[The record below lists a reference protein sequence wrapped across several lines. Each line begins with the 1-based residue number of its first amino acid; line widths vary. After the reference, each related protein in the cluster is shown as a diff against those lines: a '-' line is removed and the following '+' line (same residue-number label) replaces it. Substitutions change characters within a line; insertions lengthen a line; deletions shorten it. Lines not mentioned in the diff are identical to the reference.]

1 MLNEHDL
8 QLKEAIRQSRTPAQ
22 GARMNAGAATP
33 TSQVSSTLQD
43 ADGTP
48 RRLWIPG
55 VDPWGVDG
63 YYFGDSP
70 LSEGELR

>member
-8 QLKEAIRQSRTPAQ
+8 QLKEAIRQSRAPSQ
-22 GARMNAGAATP
+22 GARMNAGATTP
-33 TSQVSSTLQD
+33 TSNLSSTLQD

-55 VDPWGVDG
+55 LDAWGVDG
-63 YYFGDSP
+63 YYFGDRP
-70 LSEGELR
+70 LSAGELR

>member
-8 QLKEAIRQSRTPAQ
+8 QLKEAIRQSRATSQ

-55 VDPWGVDG
+55 VDPFNADG
-63 YYFGDSP
+63 YYFGDNP
-70 LSEGELR
+70 LDVGELR